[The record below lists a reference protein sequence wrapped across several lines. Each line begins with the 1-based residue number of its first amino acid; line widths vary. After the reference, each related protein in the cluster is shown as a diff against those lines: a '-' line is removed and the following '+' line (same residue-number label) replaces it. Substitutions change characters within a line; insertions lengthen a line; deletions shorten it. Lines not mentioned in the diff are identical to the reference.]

1 MGIDRKGMLK
11 KQAIDIKSCC
21 YWEDVHIESAV
32 EDQSKPVKFV
42 KVLGSEHSV
51 IALDEIG
58 MF

>member
-11 KQAIDIKSCC
+11 KQAIDIKSCD
-21 YWEDVHIESAV
+21 WEDVHIESAD
-32 EDQSKPVKFV
+32 EDQSEPCKFV
-42 KVLGSEHSV
+42 KVLGTEHSV

>member
-1 MGIDRKGMLK
+1 
-11 KQAIDIKSCC
+11 
-21 YWEDVHIESAV
+21 VHIESAD